1 MAKANSFG
9 KTVESTMEAG
19 LKGSKAEL
27 AGTAANSSLGLNA
40 EVSGQ
45 TESDNGGLTSDY
57 KSLKI

>member
-1 MAKANSFG
+1 MASSILDNSTRTKGMAKANSFG

-40 EVSGQ
+40 EVSG
-45 TESDNGGLTSDY
+45 
-57 KSLKI
+57 

>member
-1 MAKANSFG
+1 MASSILDNSTRIKGMAKANSFG

-40 EVSGQ
+40 EGSG
-45 TESDNGGLTSDY
+45 
-57 KSLKI
+57 

>member
-9 KTVESTMEAG
+9 KTGGSTMEAG

-27 AGTAANSSLGLNA
+27 VGTAANSSLGLNA
-40 EVSGQ
+40 EGSGQ

>member
-40 EVSGQ
+40 EVSG
-45 TESDNGGLTSDY
+45 
-57 KSLKI
+57 

>member
-1 MAKANSFG
+1 MASSILDNSTRIKGMTKANSFG

-40 EVSGQ
+40 EVSG
-45 TESDNGGLTSDY
+45 
-57 KSLKI
+57 